1 MSEMTIIPDLYLEGN
16 SKQWKNWQAIYLDI
30 KTCQD
35 CRKKHGKIYDFNAER
50 YQSEHE
56 RCRCSVIPMRTKEV
70 GTATDRGFDGAD
82 AWLLY
87 RNRLPDYY
95 VTKEEAI
102 AAGWDNRQGN
112 LADVCPNKMIGGKLY
127 ENRRGLLP
135 ERQGRI
141 WREADFDF
149 IDGYRNSKRILYS
162 NDGLIFISY
171 DHAKTFYEL
180 VE

>member
-1 MSEMTIIPDLYLEGN
+1 MSEMTIIPDLYLEGD
-16 SKQWKNWQAIYLDI
+16 SKQWKNRQAIYLDI
-30 KTCQD
+30 KTCED
-35 CRKKHGKIYDFNAER
+35 CRKKLGKIYDFHAKCS
-50 YQSEHE
+50 QPEHE
-56 RCRCSVIPMRTKEV
+56 NCRCSVIPMRTKEV

-82 AWLLY
+82 AWLMY

-112 LADVCPNKMIGGKLY
+112 LAEVLPDKMIGGNIY

-135 ERQGRI
+135 DRQGRI
-141 WREADFDF
+141 WREADFDYLRS
-149 IDGYRNSKRILYS
+149 YRNEKRILYS
-162 NDGLIFISY
+162 NDGLIFVSY

-180 VE
+180 VR